1 MEIVKKLTEKELKE
15 VREVQDK
22 THSAV
27 IELGQI
33 ELAKLQLKSRRES
46 VEAFLLEVVAEEKEI
61 AKHLEEAYGKGSINL
76 QTGEITLIP
85 AEETPAQ

>member
-15 VREVQDK
+15 VREIQDK

-27 IELGQI
+27 LELGQI

-46 VEAFLLEVVAEEKEI
+46 VEAFLIEISAEEQEL

-76 QTGEITLIP
+76 QTGEITLIQV
-85 AEETPAQ
+85 EEVPAQ